1 MRHLPEDM
9 PTRDLVAGIQSP
21 YQTEFNKAAYTA
33 ELLHRKHS
41 EQEGLED
48 VMSQ

>member
-9 PTRDLVAGIQSP
+9 LTRELVRAINSEF
-21 YQTEFNKAAYTA
+21 QTEENKVAFTA
-33 ELLHRKHS
+33 ELLHRIHS